1 MPMSPRVWS
10 AWPWLSTMVCSSFG
24 LTSNTSMLWMSPVL
38 LRPASKSKDSEV
50 LPQVTVTNAANPCS
64 AIRLSRVRASGDL
77 GRRLTLLLSGKSMS
91 IVLSRMVRISTLS
104 TSLSGIVDMYFPLHL
119 NQTTGDSYTTVT
131 SCAASTRRS
140 SVGLI
145 VRSLVNQAFR
155 GLQSPLFA
163 EPGALA
169 PGGDSMTQFFK
180 QHLRLLQVFCVKP
193 LSEPVVNFREH
204 LPGFFFS
211 ALLLPQPAQT
221 HCCTQL
227 QRLCPLPPRY
237 LNGFEKTRLRRRQ
250 GEWKSGGMGDF
261 FFSLSPRLPLTH
273 SER

>member
-1 MPMSPRVWS
+1 MRP
-10 AWPWLSTMVCSSFG
+10 F
-24 LTSNTSMLWMSPVL
+24 L
-38 LRPASKSKDSEV
+38 LRPASKSRDSEV
-50 LPQVTVTNAANPCS
+50 SPLVTVTSAAKPCS
-64 AIRLSRVRASGDL
+64 AIRLSRIIASGDR
-77 GRRLTLLLSGKSMS
+77 GRRLTLSPSGKSMS

-104 TSLSGIVDMYFPLHL
+104 TSLSGMVGMYFPLHL
-119 NQTTGDSYTTVT
+119 GLNQTAGDSYTTVT

-211 ALLLPQPAQT
+211 ALLLPQPAQS
-221 HCCTQL
+221 HHRSQL
-227 QRLCPLPPRY
+227 QRLCPLPPRD
-237 LNGFEKTRLRRRQ
+237 LNGFQKTLFSFGLGIGGQGSGVGVFRLILTCF
-250 GEWKSGGMGDF
+250 D
-261 FFSLSPRLPLTH
+261 LSWT
-273 SER
+273 